1 MTTIALNA
9 KIQCSDGA
17 CGKSTSAI
25 IHPINFQLT
34 HIVVNDTHL
43 HSDPTRLVPIKYIKS
58 ATGDQVTLSCTKSD
72 LAAMKPFVS
81 TGYVE
86 VSASNKKTKAGAPK
100 TSVSSDAPNA
110 DPVQDEHIPEGE
122 LDIHSGTQIQA
133 TDDPIGSLDGFV
145 VELDSGSITH
155 LITKE
160 GHLWRKKDLAIPVS
174 AIESIMSDIVYL
186 KLSKSEAEA
195 LPPYE

>member
-1 MTTIALNA
+1 M
-9 KIQCSDGA
+9 
-17 CGKSTSAI
+17 
-25 IHPINFQLT
+25 
-34 HIVVNDTHL
+34 VNDTQL
-43 HSDPTRLVPIKYIKS
+43 HSDPTRLVPIKTIKS
-58 ATGDQVTLSCTKSD
+58 ATGDHVTLSCTKSD

-86 VSASNKKTKAGAPK
+86 VSASNKKTKAGVSK
-100 TSVSSDAPNA
+100 TSVPSDAPNA
-110 DPVQDEHIPEGE
+110 DAVQDEHIPEGAM
-122 LDIHSGTQIQA
+122 DIHSGTQIQA
-133 TDDPIGSLDGFV
+133 TDDPIGSLDEFV

-174 AIESIMSDIVYL
+174 AIDSIMSDVVYL

-195 LPPYE
+195 LPSL